1 MENKTEKSHSLHI
14 SGTTITISAV
24 TNVVS
29 FDEKQVIL
37 NLAQGNVTLCGTG
50 FEVVKLSVEE
60 GIIELTGTVSMI
72 KYSSTRKKES
82 FIKRIIK

>member
-14 SGTTITISAV
+14 SGNTITISAV

-37 NLAQGNVTLCGTG
+37 NLVQGNVTLCGTD

>member
-1 MENKTEKSHSLHI
+1 METKTEKTHTLNI
-14 SGTTITISAV
+14 SGNTITISAV

-37 NLAQGNVTLCGTG
+37 NLAQGNITLCGTD
-50 FEVVKLSVEE
+50 FEVVKLSIEE
-60 GIIELTGTVSMI
+60 GIIVLTGTASLI
-72 KYSSTRKKES
+72 KYSSARKKES

>member
-14 SGTTITISAV
+14 SGNTITISAV

-37 NLAQGNVTLCGTG
+37 NLAQGNVTLCGTD
-50 FEVVKLSVEE
+50 FEVVKLSVED
-60 GIIELTGTVSMI
+60 GIIERTGTVSMI

>member
-1 MENKTEKSHSLHI
+1 MENKTEKNHSLHI
-14 SGTTITISAV
+14 SGNTITISAV

-37 NLAQGNVTLCGTG
+37 NLAQGNVTLCGTD

>member
-1 MENKTEKSHSLHI
+1 METKTEKTHTLNI
-14 SGTTITISAV
+14 SGNTITISAV

-37 NLAQGNVTLCGTG
+37 NLAQGNITLCGTD

-60 GIIELTGTVSMI
+60 GIIVLTGTASLI
-72 KYSSTRKKES
+72 KYSSARKKES

>member
-1 MENKTEKSHSLHI
+1 METKTERTHTLNI
-14 SGTTITISAV
+14 SGNTITISAV

-37 NLAQGNVTLCGTG
+37 NLAQGNITLCGTD

-60 GIIELTGTVSMI
+60 GIIVLTGTASLI